1 MTQAQL
7 KEGSVQ
13 PVSLG
18 EVLGTHSDLQS
29 EVVDLMRTL
38 SNAQPEALQRANT
51 LLENALRAVRGEIGD
66 TTAPAAPERDSGLQ
80 ALMEKYQINV
90 LGEGQVSL
98 NLAGSSRIDFLREV
112 QALSPQLHS
121 QNAIW
126 PDRLEKWAREK
137 EFTEKSADGAPSIS
151 IDGNVRGSTNMNRRE
166 QETFLKRRDLAM
178 PELCDLAVAHAAYFI
193 ATGKDLFG
201 GNVVRAR
208 GGARSFHGGGLGVG
222 YYNDGYRDHVVSASA
237 ALPSRN

>member
-38 SNAQPEALQRANT
+38 SNARPEALQRANT

-66 TTAPAAPERDSGLQ
+66 TTAPAAPERDSRLQ

-112 QALSPQLHS
+112 QALSPQLHN

-126 PDRLEKWAREK
+126 PDRLDSWAK
-137 EFTEKSADGAPSIS
+137 DKAFTAKVAASADSIA

-166 QETFLKRRDLAM
+166 QETFLKGRDLAM

-193 ATGKDLFG
+193 ATGKGLFG
-201 GNVVRAR
+201 GNAVRAR
-208 GGARSFHGGGLGVG
+208 GGALSFDADGLDV
-222 YYNDGYRDHVVSASA
+222 YDSYDDFRLRYVSASA